1 MDAVAF
7 RAPVTLPKS
16 EIEQLRGT
24 GFGSGLIQKIIVT
37 SDLSERSRPAVR
49 RAVRLAQATGA
60 ELFVLSVV
68 SDDVP
73 EALAHPVEVGAK
85 AILTDQLAEDTGSQ
99 PITSDIQ
106 VTVGDPLAVIGE
118 AAASSGADLL
128 VMGRHRRRA
137 FLDQIRETT
146 MEHIVRSSRLPVLLV
161 TTDGAEPYRTVLSGV
176 AYSDNC
182 TSVLH
187 ALPKVAPGAEVT
199 LFHAHDVS
207 FRAEAERDFET
218 WKTIHRLPQ
227 DTPLPVF
234 FEGRPQDAIDAL
246 MNAKAYDLLAIGGH
260 TRADGGRYFV
270 GRLTANLI
278 RTPPCDLLIAKSP
291 AN

>member
-1 MDAVAF
+1 M
-7 RAPVTLPKS
+7 
-16 EIEQLRGT
+16 
-24 GFGSGLIQKIIVT
+24 QKIIVT
-37 SDLSERSRPAVR
+37 SDLSERSRPAMK
-49 RAVRLAQATGA
+49 RAVALAQASGA
-60 ELFVLSVV
+60 TLIVLSVV
-68 SDDVP
+68 NDDVP
-73 EALAHPVEVGAK
+73 DALAQPVVVGAK
-85 AILTDQLAEDTGSQ
+85 SILTDQLKEDAGGLPLRSE
-99 PITSDIQ
+99 IQ
-106 VTVGDPLAVIGE
+106 VTLGDPLAVIGE
-118 AAASSGADLL
+118 AVASSGADLL
-128 VMGRHRRRA
+128 VMGKHRRRA

-146 MEHIVRSSRLPVLLV
+146 MEHIIRSSRLPVLLV
-161 TTDGAEPYRTVLSGV
+161 TTEGAEPYHNVLSGV

-187 ALPKVAPGAEVT
+187 ALPKVAPDADVT

-218 WKTIHRLPQ
+218 WKTIHRLPE

-246 MNAKAYDLLAIGGH
+246 MRAKPYDLLAIGGH

-291 AN
+291 AKTA